1 VVRRNESEPPL
12 SDAIQDYLREVFKL
26 ETAGERA
33 TTSTVA
39 AAMGVSA
46 PSASAMLKRLAA
58 LDLVEHVPYRGVE
71 LTETGRRVAL
81 EIVRH
86 HRLLEQYLA
95 ETLGVPLERVHA
107 EADRLEHALSEEL
120 ERLIDAKLGHPTH
133 DPHGHPIPDAELKLA
148 PAAEAR
154 SLLELEPGETATIR
168 HVPDGDSDLLRYLA
182 ELDLLPGRS
191 IVIEG
196 FAPFGGPV
204 TLRSSSGA
212 HAISREL
219 AGAIGAA

>member
-1 VVRRNESEPPL
+1 MVRRNEDEPPL

-39 AAMGVSA
+39 AAMDVSA
-46 PSASAMLKRLAA
+46 PSASVMLKRLAA

-86 HRLLEQYLA
+86 HRLLEQ
-95 ETLGVPLERVHA
+95 VHA

-133 DPHGHPIPDAELKLA
+133 DPHGHPIPNAELKLA
-148 PAAEAR
+148 PATDAR
-154 SLLELEPGETATIR
+154 SLLEVEPGETATIR
-168 HVPDGDSDLLRYLA
+168 HVPDGDSELLRYLS

-191 IVIEG
+191 IVVER

-204 TLRSSSGA
+204 TLRS
-212 HAISREL
+212 
-219 AGAIGAA
+219 

>member
-1 VVRRNESEPPL
+1 MARRNETEPL

-39 AAMGVSA
+39 AAMDVSA
-46 PSASAMLKRLAA
+46 PSASVMLKRLAA

-71 LTETGRRVAL
+71 LTESGRRVAL

-95 ETLGVPLERVHA
+95 ETLGVPVERVHA

-133 DPHGHPIPDAELKLA
+133 DPHGHPIPDADLNLA
-148 PAAEAR
+148 PPAPAR
-154 SLLELEPGETATIR
+154 SLLELEPGESATIR
-168 HVPDGDSDLLRYLA
+168 HVPDRDTGLLRYLS
-182 ELDLLPGRS
+182 ELDLLPGCTVVVER
-191 IVIEG
+191 V
-196 FAPFGGPV
+196 APYGGPL
-204 TLRSSSGA
+204 TLRSTTGG

-219 AGAIGAA
+219 AGAIGAS

>member
-1 VVRRNESEPPL
+1 MVRRNEHEPPL

-39 AAMGVSA
+39 AAMDVSA
-46 PSASAMLKRLAA
+46 PSASVMLKRLAA

-95 ETLGVPLERVHA
+95 ETLGV
-107 EADRLEHALSEEL
+107 RLEHALSEEL

-133 DPHGHPIPDAELKLA
+133 DPHGHPIPNAELKLA
-148 PAAEAR
+148 PASEAR

-168 HVPDGDSDLLRYLA
+168 HVPDDDSELLRYLS

-191 IVIEG
+191 IVVEG

-204 TLRSSSGA
+204 TLRSASGA

-219 AGAIGAA
+219 AGAIGAAS

>member
-1 VVRRNESEPPL
+1 MVRRNESEPPL

-39 AAMGVSA
+39 AAMDVSA

-58 LDLVEHVPYRGVE
+58 LELVEHAPYRGVA
-71 LTETGRRVAL
+71 LTDTGRRVAL

-95 ETLGVPLERVHA
+95 ETLGVPLEDVHD

-133 DPHGHPIPDAELKLA
+133 DPHGHPIPDAELRLTA
-148 PAAEAR
+148 PADAR
-154 SLLELEPGETATIR
+154 SLLELEPGATATIR
-168 HVPDGDSDLLRYLA
+168 HVPDGDSDLLRYLS
-182 ELDLLPGRS
+182 ELGLLPGRA
-191 IVIEG
+191 IVVERVE
-196 FAPFGGPV
+196 PFGGPV
-204 TLRSSSGA
+204 TLRSPNGE

>member
-1 VVRRNESEPPL
+1 MVRRNEDEPPL

-39 AAMGVSA
+39 AAMDVSA
-46 PSASAMLKRLAA
+46 PSASVMLKRLAA

-86 HRLLEQYLA
+86 HRLLEQ
-95 ETLGVPLERVHA
+95 VHA

-148 PAAEAR
+148 PATDAR
-154 SLLELEPGETATIR
+154 SLLEVEPGETATIR
-168 HVPDGDSDLLRYLA
+168 HVPDGDSELLRYLSG
-182 ELDLLPGRS
+182 LDLLPGRS
-191 IVIEG
+191 IVVER

-204 TLRSSSGA
+204 TLRSATGE